1 MPDNLSF
8 RRVMTEK
15 VEDVAVVL
23 FLPLFFVFTGLRTE
37 IGLLNTPHLWG
48 VCALFIVM
56 SIAGKLL
63 GATLSARA
71 VGESWKDSLS
81 IGVLMNTRGLMEL
94 IVLNIGYEMGDAFPR
109 SLFVIFVIMAL
120 FTTFMAT
127 PLLVADREAVRPP
140 QSRAKRPTIHR
151 YPRILIS
158 FAQSFESGPV
168 FPEAGQSACTA
179 A

>member
-37 IGLLNTPHLWG
+37 IGLLNTPYLWG

-63 GATLSARA
+63 GAMLSARA
-71 VGESWKDSLS
+71 VGESWSS
-81 IGVLMNTRGLMEL
+81 SCSTSVTRWGS
-94 IVLNIGYEMGDAFPR
+94 FPAR
-109 SLFVIFVIMAL
+109 CS
-120 FTTFMAT
+120 
-127 PLLVADREAVRPP
+127 
-140 QSRAKRPTIHR
+140 S
-151 YPRILIS
+151 YS
-158 FAQSFESGPV
+158 
-168 FPEAGQSACTA
+168 
-179 A
+179 